1 MDLPDPKGN
10 MIPIQIPMDGTV
22 LNWQSFVSF
31 LKRIPNA
38 AGKFKPVQVDKDGFI
53 PVCKY
58 TELLNSPR
66 TTLSVY
72 SHGIPPYKK
81 KNAYLFVP
89 NLQKDQL
96 FVLYDQCKSRNESL
110 IHKASFYEEK
120 GQTYLQLCAFILYSM
135 HCRCCCN

>member
-31 LKRIPNA
+31 LKKIPNA

-72 SHGIPPYKK
+72 SHGFHLPFF
-81 KNAYLFVP
+81 L
-89 NLQKDQL
+89 
-96 FVLYDQCKSRNESL
+96 
-110 IHKASFYEEK
+110 
-120 GQTYLQLCAFILYSM
+120 
-135 HCRCCCN
+135 